1 MTYFYIHL
9 VRIVCKGSFP
19 LNYKKSHSIVI
30 LAVCDVTYEFILV
43 DIGESGRNS
52 DGGVLANSNLG
63 IAMNDGLLK
72 FPEPRTLP
80 GTSKT
85 FPYVLVA
92 DEAFPLKPFMVKS
105 YAKNILDER
114 KRVCNYRIS
123 RARWRTLMENSYG
136 ICASRFRIFRR
147 PIIRKVDTVVA
158 MIKAVVS
165 LHNYLMR
172 HESNYCPAG
181 YADADTPFGTRSGE
195 WREEFQNST
204 GMVPIGHQGS
214 NNFTRSA
221 NEVREAFS
229 PTLIPVQDVHWQWD
243 MVNRTADSNES
254 DRDSD

>member
-43 DIGESGRNS
+43 DIGESGRDS
-52 DGGVLANSNLG
+52 HGGVLANSNLG

-114 KRVCNYRIS
+114 KESATTGFLVQDGEPL
-123 RARWRTLMENSYG
+123 WRTLLVFVLHDSEY
-136 ICASRFRIFRR
+136 F
-147 PIIRKVDTVVA
+147 VDQ
-158 MIKAVVS
+158 
-165 LHNYLMR
+165 L
-172 HESNYCPAG
+172 
-181 YADADTPFGTRSGE
+181 
-195 WREEFQNST
+195 
-204 GMVPIGHQGS
+204 
-214 NNFTRSA
+214 SA
-221 NEVREAFS
+221 K
-229 PTLIPVQDVHWQWD
+229 
-243 MVNRTADSNES
+243 
-254 DRDSD
+254 